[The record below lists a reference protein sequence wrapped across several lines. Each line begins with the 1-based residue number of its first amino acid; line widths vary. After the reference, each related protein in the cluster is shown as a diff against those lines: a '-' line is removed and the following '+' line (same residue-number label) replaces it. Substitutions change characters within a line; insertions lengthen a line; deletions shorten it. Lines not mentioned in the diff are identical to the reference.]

1 MKRYVYEVISTNIH
15 NGSKDCDYFD
25 SERAANKW
33 KESKERNGVFS
44 AEVRKLPLWGMKDI

>member
-33 KESKERNGVFS
+33 KEGKERNGVFS
-44 AEVRKLPLWGMKDI
+44 AEVRKWPLWGMKDI